1 METSKQAMEA
11 SRREKSDEIRKML
24 DNASLKQICII
35 TLLVRGMLG
44 QTPVENAANFQLV
57 R

>member
-1 METSKQAMEA
+1 MEA
-11 SRREKSDEIRKML
+11 SRREKSDEIRKRL
-24 DNASLKQICII
+24 DNASLEQICII